1 MKHIKLYK
9 DFKNTEELNEGL
21 KEWLI
26 GGLMALSPA
35 ALSQSND
42 GIEHHSDKSIKEW
55 VLGLDQKES
64 ECLEILDQLE
74 LSGNQRFDF
83 ITMNNR
89 FNDINNNY
97 RNFNNYNF
105 KDFLLY
111 LNNNDKLPIKATLT
125 LINIPIP
132 GDNLFNVPLYNLH
145 YDINNNIKLD
155 VFSTFNKDIKMD
167 LDLVNNL
174 TLDIMVNPLFTKF
187 GIKKKF

>member
-1 MKHIKLYK
+1 MIIKK
-9 DFKNTEELNEGL
+9 FEIFNEGW
-21 KEWLI
+21 KNWI
-26 GGLMALSPA
+26 SGLMILFN
-35 ALSQSND
+35 LGVVGKDSN
-42 GIEHHSDKSIKEW
+42 IEHHSDKSIKEW
-55 VLGLDQKES
+55 VLGLEQKES

-83 ITMNNR
+83 ITMNNK

-111 LNNNDKLPIKATLT
+111 LNNNDKLPIKASLT

-132 GDNLFNVPLYNLH
+132 GDNLFNIPLYNLH

-155 VFSTFNKDIKMD
+155 VFSTFNKDIKVD